1 VPARKSE
8 ILDHATRLFGER
20 GYEGTSMG
28 DLAERVGVRKASL
41 FYHFPSKEALYE
53 AVMARLVAA
62 VGEQIATAL
71 AEDGSFEA
79 RLDALSDAITVVLSA
94 QPYAARILIREA
106 MDDGPVMK
114 ATLGDSVLTV
124 LGVATEF
131 VRAGQKAG
139 IFVDGDARQVIVT
152 LIGVHFM
159 PFGIGSVVERY
170 TGASPFTEA
179 WVASRRDAVR
189 AQVRRL
195 LLRTP

>member
-1 VPARKSE
+1 VARKSE

-41 FYHFPSKEALYE
+41 FYHFASKEALYE
-53 AVMARLVAA
+53 AVMARLVSA
-62 VGEQIATAL
+62 VGEQIAVAL

-79 RLDALSDAITVVLSA
+79 RLDALSDAITGVLAA

-114 ATLGDSVLTV
+114 ATLGDAVLAV

-131 VRAGQKAG
+131 VRAGQQAG
-139 IFVDGDARQVIVT
+139 VFVEGDAKQIIVT

-159 PFGIGSVVERY
+159 PFGIGSVIERY

-195 LLRTP
+195 LLRAP